1 MLPPGLGCDER
12 TLGPQ
17 SRLLRGSPQVAA
29 GHGGCESSRT
39 VLSKPTLGAPT
50 GTDGWQ
56 CMVGGALTK
65 LLHATGL
72 WGGASRS
79 VWLVSPIASCMPPSR
94 PVASSTQRAQY
105 RAPSVDWIV
114 PDAGPQNKFRSKSV
128 RSAISRICTRGWRKP
143 GGQTSLPCPPRAL
156 GGMGLPLLACVE
168 GARRL
173 QVRACSRWAVVHWK
187 TAEGS
192 SGLSFGSCICRKDAF
207 DGKKQRAVLDSAV
220 QDRDQRSGHS
230 LRAALDDEQHI
241 ERSP

>member
-1 MLPPGLGCDER
+1 MPPPGLGCDER

-17 SRLLRGSPQVAA
+17 SQLLRGSRQAAA
-29 GHGGCESSRT
+29 GHGGCESSRF

-56 CMVGGALTK
+56 CVVGGALTK
-65 LLHATGL
+65 HLHATGL

-114 PDAGPQNKFRSKSV
+114 ADAGPQNKFRSKSV

-143 GGQTSLPCPPRAL
+143 GGRKSLPCPTRAL
-156 GGMGLPLLACVE
+156 GGDGAAALSMRGRSSSPT
-168 GARRL
+168 GARL
-173 QVRACSRWAVVHWK
+173 QSLVHWK

-207 DGKKQRAVLDSAV
+207 GGKEQRAVLDSAV

-230 LRAALDDEQHI
+230 LRQRWTTSSTSNAAPE
-241 ERSP
+241 

>member
-56 CMVGGALTK
+56 CVVGGALTK
-65 LLHATGL
+65 HLLATGL

-79 VWLVSPIASCMPPSR
+79 VWLVSPIASCMPPE
-94 PVASSTQRAQY
+94 
-105 RAPSVDWIV
+105 
-114 PDAGPQNKFRSKSV
+114 
-128 RSAISRICTRGWRKP
+128 SAR
-143 GGQTSLPCPPRAL
+143 
-156 GGMGLPLLACVE
+156 GMGLPLLACVE
-168 GARRL
+168 GAHRL
-173 QVRACSRWAVVHWK
+173 LLRSCGPWAVVHWK